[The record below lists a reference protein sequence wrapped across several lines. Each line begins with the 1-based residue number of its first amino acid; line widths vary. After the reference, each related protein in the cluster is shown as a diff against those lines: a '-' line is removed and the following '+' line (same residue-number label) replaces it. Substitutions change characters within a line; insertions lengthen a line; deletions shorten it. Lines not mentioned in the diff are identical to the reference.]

1 MSSSNC
7 CFLTH
12 IQVSQETG
20 KVVWYSHIFQNF
32 SVFFMIHTVKS
43 FSVVIEAEADV
54 FLEFPCFLNDP
65 TNVGSEKEKEFQK
78 NITFCFT
85 DCAKVLTVWITT
97 NCGEFLKRWEYQT
110 PLPASWETCMQVMK
124 QQLEPDLK
132 QRTGSKSVK
141 EYVKAVYCHPAYLIY
156 MLVHHSKC
164 LAEWSREKYQ

>member
-1 MSSSNC
+1 MLKILQARLQRYMTVN
-7 CFLTH
+7 FQMFKLDLEKAEE
-12 IQVSQETG
+12 QEI
-20 KVVWYSHIFQNF
+20 KLS
-32 SVFFMIHTVKS
+32 
-43 FSVVIEAEADV
+43 
-54 FLEFPCFLNDP
+54 

-132 QRTGSKSVK
+132 QRTGSKLGK
-141 EYVKAVYCHPAYLIY
+141 EYVKAMYCYPAYITY
-156 MLVHHSKC
+156 MQSTSCEIAGLDETQ
-164 LAEWSREKYQ
+164 AGSRLLGEISITSDILMTPPYLWQKAKKN